1 MVRGSMRAQ
10 TAPSYPSISTE
21 DLTTYSI
28 YQRLFEDAVSF
39 QRGID
44 EFESKGVVGRGALH
58 AVKFVTSLTDS
69 EDATLIAVAKA
80 TEDAIRP
87 NLQTVT
93 RLVVQF
99 RSNAPTTVPY
109 PPALVQ
115 QVTEL
120 KNKSIATVF
129 AAIQQLKT
137 AFGPARFQN
146 LDHYVRTTIADQIT
160 KTGISLTPPALPP
173 RP

>member
-1 MVRGSMRAQ
+1 LGTLWLFSATSTSSRP
-10 TAPSYPSISTE
+10 TALSGGT
-21 DLTTYSI
+21 
-28 YQRLFEDAVSF
+28 
-39 QRGID
+39 
-44 EFESKGVVGRGALH
+44 LH
-58 AVKFVTSLTDS
+58 AMKFVAPLTDS
-69 EDATLIAVAKA
+69 EETTLIAVAKA

-87 NLQTVT
+87 NLQSASK
-93 RLVVQF
+93 LLFQF